1 MKTTACILV
10 QQNGRWRI
18 SVTDRADWETVE
30 LREEAEGEE
39 WAEALSGE
47 VADYAARRE
56 LDRVEVILALDTR
69 ATLAAT
75 LAVEEQEARHRVS
88 LVYELED
95 DLPWSAEEMVADFVG
110 HPERTLGVAVDAR
123 RWEPLVKGLEA
134 QSLPVPSIGSAA
146 LMGMQRCAS
155 EAWWQEA
162 NGVLW
167 CEAEGVH
174 LVLLEQGRPVG
185 WRWVSREARAV
196 IEELRVW
203 SETEPEARRWVVVN
217 ADDKVM
223 SSLESLE
230 GFEWQFVETEG
241 LEEHARKWA
250 HEVAL
255 GKEVP
260 WLEWRREA
268 LATGTAY
275 RAVRRAM
282 AALVLA
288 ALLLAAS
295 WFGVLGYRTWENR
308 RRVTALE
315 QREVE
320 LYRNVMPGTRVPPAV
335 LARLQSERARLLAA
349 RRVPADIRLPIP
361 AIAVLHDFL
370 AAMPRNVR
378 VHVRELR
385 IENGELDLH
394 ADLNRHADASV
405 LVESLRA
412 HHFEV
417 PPPTTEQNGDGSVS
431 VRLFARWQ
439 SPRKLVPDAGP
450 SNPDSASADRS
461 DRRVDASR
469 SGDSRRSQR

>member
-1 MKTTACILV
+1 MKTTACVLV

-30 LREEAEGEE
+30 LREAAEGEE
-39 WAEALSGE
+39 WAEALAAE

-56 LDRVEVILALDTR
+56 LERVEVILALDTR

-75 LAVEEQEARHRVS
+75 LAIEEQEARHRAS

-95 DLPWSAEEMVADFVG
+95 DLPWSAEEMVADFVV
-110 HPERTLGVAVDAR
+110 HPERTLGVAVNAE
-123 RWEPLVKGLEA
+123 RWKPLMTRLEA
-134 QSLPVPSIGSAA
+134 QSLPVPSIGSVA

-155 EAWWQEA
+155 EAWWQQA
-162 NGVLW
+162 DGLLW

-174 LVLLEQGRPVG
+174 LVLLEEGRPVG
-185 WRWVSREARAV
+185 WRWVGREARAV
-196 IEELRVW
+196 MQELRVW
-203 SETEPEARRWVVVN
+203 SEAEPAARRWTVVN
-217 ADDKVM
+217 VDDTLM

-241 LEEHARKWA
+241 LEEHARGWA
-250 HEVAL
+250 SEVAR
-255 GKEVP
+255 GKQVS
-260 WLEWRREA
+260 WLEWRRDS
-268 LATGTAY
+268 LATGTAH

-308 RRVTALE
+308 RRVAALE

-320 LYRNVMPGTRVPPAV
+320 LFRELMPGTRLPPAV

-349 RRVPADIRLPIP
+349 RRVPADVRLPLP
-361 AIAVLHDFL
+361 AVAVLRDFL
-370 AAMPRNVR
+370 AAMPRRVR

-394 ADLNRHADASV
+394 ADLNRHADASI
-405 LVESLRA
+405 LVDALRA
-412 HHFEV
+412 HRFEV

-431 VRLFARWQ
+431 VRLFARWLPPPKPTRGAD
-439 SPRKLVPDAGP
+439 SPRQKSTSANAGHEK
-450 SNPDSASADRS
+450 AG
-461 DRRVDASR
+461 ASR
-469 SGDSRRSQR
+469 SENSRRSQR